1 MPFSSCVKA
10 VQLHLKSIVF
20 RSQKQCYCKPKA
32 VLFKTK
38 KKEIGNEE
46 DTKKLSNYSRA
57 PLYLMRVTLR
67 FYAKTWP
74 KR

>member
-1 MPFSSCVKA
+1 MLLQAKSSPF
-10 VQLHLKSIVF
+10 L
-20 RSQKQCYCKPKA
+20 
-32 VLFKTK
+32 TK

-57 PLYLMRVTLR
+57 PSYLMRVTLR